1 MRTLYR
7 PGAIKELEDVLKKS
21 KADITAI
28 QEMRWIGEGIQ
39 KRRSCDVYFSC
50 HEKHHLLGCGFVVGA
65 KLRDHVIRWN
75 PINERLCTIRV
86 KGRFFN
92 VSLICAHAPTEDADE
107 IVKDNFYYKLDEA
120 YNNCPK
126 HDIKIM
132 IGDFNAKVGKENIF
146 KGAIGSY
153 SLHDNTNGNG
163 MRLIDLATERNMVIS
178 STKFPHRRIH
188 TATWVSPDRM
198 TTNQIDHVLIDAR
211 HSSDIM
217 DVRSFRG
224 PNIDSDHFLVAA
236 RFRARLS
243 NSKKHRRTTT
253 RRTNVDALKSERTAI
268 EFAEVVSRNLDS
280 MLPGESVEEKWIS
293 CAQTIKNAAESVLGS
308 APPPVREEWFDEECR
323 QAIEAKNCARLQCT
337 QRHNTRRS
345 WDEYSRKRRIATRL
359 LRKKKRALKNR
370 NLSDIENHCGRNEV
384 RKFYQTVK
392 RQRDGY
398 KPQNIFVKD
407 KTGNLITE
415 SQGIT
420 ARWVEHFSELLN
432 TDNDGE
438 NPLREAPNNNNT
450 PVNPAREPPPTLA
463 EVELAIKRLKNNK
476 AAGSDCI
483 PAELIKAGGPVLLER
498 LHGLMES
505 IWLEETMPT
514 EWNLAVICPIHK
526 KGDKQECTNYRGISL
541 LNAAYKILSS
551 ILCERMKPYM
561 ASNIGSYQCGYR
573 PGKSTTDQ
581 MFILRRLLERTLEFQ
596 IDTHHLFIDFKKAY
610 DSIQREELFSAM
622 SDFGIPA
629 KLISLSRMTLNNIK
643 CAIKTSGDPS
653 ATFETKIGFRQGDAL
668 SCDFFNICLEKIV
681 RSSGVG
687 TRGTIFNKSAQLLAY
702 ADDIDIIGRNQR
714 SVSEVFVRIE
724 EAAGKMG
731 LRINE
736 DKTKYMIS
744 SKNEARH
751 RQLGQNVT
759 IGNYNFEVVKE
770 FVYLG
775 GVVDSNNN
783 MSLEVKR
790 RIMLANR
797 AFFSLS
803 HTMRSKIISRKTKI
817 VLYKTLILPILM
829 YGSESW
835 TMNANE
841 ETILGSFER
850 KILRKIFGPV
860 CHDGEWRIRYN
871 HELYQLYHDIDLV
884 KKIKV
889 QRLRWLGHVE
899 RMDDS
904 APQKRV
910 ALGPPP
916 DGRRKQGRPPL
927 RWMDDVEHDINQL
940 GLRNWRA
947 KARNR
952 ESWKD
957 VLKEARILL

>member
-1 MRTLYR
+1 MRSLNR
-7 PGAIKELEDVLKKS
+7 PGAIKQLEDVLKES
-21 KADITAI
+21 RADITAI
-28 QEMRWIGEGIQ
+28 QEMRWIGDGIER
-39 KRRSCDVYFSC
+39 RRSCDVYFSC
-50 HEKHHLLGCGFVVGA
+50 HKKHHLFGCGFVVGA

-75 PINERLCTIRV
+75 PINERLCTIRI

-107 IVKDNFYYKLDEA
+107 IVKDDFYYKLDVA
-120 YNNCPK
+120 YNSCPK

-132 IGDFNAKVGKENIF
+132 LGDFNAKVGKENIF

-163 MRLIDLATERNMVIS
+163 MRLIDLATEMNMVIS

-188 TATWVSPDRM
+188 TATWVSPDQR

-211 HSSDIM
+211 HSSNIM

-224 PNIDSDHFLVAA
+224 PNIDSDHYLVAA

-243 NSKKHRRTTT
+243 NTNKHRRTMTP
-253 RRTNVDALKSERTAI
+253 RTNVDALKSERAAI
-268 EFAEVVSRNLDS
+268 DFAEAVSRNLES
-280 MLPGESVEEKWIS
+280 VPPGESVEEQWSS
-293 CAQTIKNAAESVLGS
+293 CAQSIKSAAESVLGY
-308 APPPVREEWFDEECR
+308 APPHVKKEWFDEECK
-323 QAIEAKNCARLQCT
+323 QAIDAKNSARLQCM
-337 QRHNTRRS
+337 QRRNTRQS
-345 WDEYSRKRRIATRL
+345 WDQYSRKRRIATRL
-359 LRKKKRALKNR
+359 LRKKKRALENR
-370 NLSDIENHCGRNEV
+370 KFSDIENHCGRNEV
-384 RKFYQTVK
+384 RKFYQMVK

-398 KPQNIFVKD
+398 KPPTNFVKD
-407 KTGNLITE
+407 KNGNLITE
-415 SQGIT
+415 PQGIT
-420 ARWVEHFSELLN
+420 ERWAEHFSELLN
-432 TDNDGE
+432 AESDDAY
-438 NPLREAPNNNNT
+438 PPREAPNNII
-450 PVNPAREPPPTLA
+450 PVNSTRAQPPTLE
-463 EVELAIKRLKNNK
+463 EVESAIKRLKNNK

-505 IWLEETMPT
+505 IWSEETMPT
-514 EWNLAVICPIHK
+514 EWNLAIICPIHK

-551 ILCERMKPYM
+551 ILCERLKPFM
-561 ASNIGSYQCGYR
+561 ASNIGSYQCGFR

-581 MFILRRLLERTLEFQ
+581 MFTLRRLLERTLEFN

-610 DSIQREELFSAM
+610 DSIERENLFSAM
-622 SDFGIPA
+622 SEFGIPA
-629 KLISLSRMTLNNIK
+629 KLISLSRMTLNNIN
-643 CAIKTSGDPS
+643 CAIKTNGEPS
-653 ATFETKIGFRQGDAL
+653 ATFETRNGFRQGDAL

-681 RSSGVG
+681 RSSGAN
-687 TRGTIFNKSAQLLAY
+687 TRGTIFNKSVQLLAY

-714 SVSEVFVRIE
+714 SVSEAFVGIE
-724 EAAGKMG
+724 EAAGTMG

-744 SKNEARH
+744 SKEEARH
-751 RQLGQNVT
+751 HQLGQNVT

-803 HTMRSKIISRKTKI
+803 RTMRSKIISRKTKI
-817 VLYKTLILPILM
+817 ALYKTLILPILM

-835 TMNANE
+835 AMDSSE
-841 ETILGSFER
+841 EAILGSFER

-860 CHDGEWRIRYN
+860 CLGGEWRIRYN
-871 HELYQLYHDIDLV
+871 HELYQLYDDVDLV

-899 RMDDS
+899 RMEDS
-904 APQKRV
+904 APPKRIS
-910 ALGPPP
+910 LGPPP
-916 DGRRKQGRPPL
+916 DGRRRQGRPNL
-927 RWMDDVEHDINQL
+927 RWMDDVEQDINSL
-940 GLRNWRA
+940 GLRNWRE

-952 ESWKD
+952 ESWRE
-957 VLKEARILL
+957 VLKAARIHL